1 MRDTILEILT
11 DIRPDIDFEN
21 EKALIDEG
29 LLESFDIVT
38 LVSELSSEFD
48 ISIKPKEL
56 VAENF
61 NSVDAIVKM
70 VERLSELI
78 Y

>member
-11 DIRPDIDFEN
+11 DIRPDIDFES
-21 EKALIDEG
+21 EAALIDEG

-70 VERLSELI
+70 VERLSE
-78 Y
+78 